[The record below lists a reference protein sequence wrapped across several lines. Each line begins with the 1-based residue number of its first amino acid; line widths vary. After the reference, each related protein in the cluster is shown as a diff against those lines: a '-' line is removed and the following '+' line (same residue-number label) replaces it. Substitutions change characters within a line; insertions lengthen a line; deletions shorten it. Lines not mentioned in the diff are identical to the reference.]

1 MLRFA
6 INTGM
11 LFTERPFLDRFEACR
26 SAGIENVEFPF
37 PYAFDPHAVNDKIR
51 KSGLDLILFDLPV
64 DDWDSGGRGCATDPL
79 AVDLF
84 RDGLTRAI
92 TYASI
97 LSPKFLTCI
106 VGKRL
111 HDIPYTTQQ
120 NVLVDNLQYAS
131 DKLAPMNIDLLVEI
145 FNDHDHP
152 DFFLTRVS
160 DAVSLVKLVGRPNFK
175 IQIDTYHVKLME
187 GKLNGLIKQHGA
199 DIGHIQIGDVPGRHQ
214 PGTGRINFLSL
225 FEELDRIDYS
235 GYIGLEYI
243 PLGGSLESLAWLKNS
258 ELGFLP

>member
-1 MLRFA
+1 MA
-6 INTGM
+6 
-11 LFTERPFLDRFEACR
+11 
-26 SAGIENVEFPF
+26 
-37 PYAFDPHAVNDKIR
+37 
-51 KSGLDLILFDLPV
+51 
-64 DDWDSGGRGCATDPL
+64 
-79 AVDLF
+79 
-84 RDGLTRAI
+84 
-92 TYASI
+92 
-97 LSPKFLTCI
+97 
-106 VGKRL
+106 
-111 HDIPYTTQQ
+111 
-120 NVLVDNLQYAS
+120 LVDNLQYAS

-187 GKLNGLIKQHGA
+187 GKLNGLIKQHGG